1 MGRLFVHIVTGPENP
16 TRAALGLL
24 VARSALAAGHDVD
37 LFLAGDAVSLL
48 RDETL
53 DAGHGI
59 GTGSLRE
66 HHDALVA
73 GGARI
78 FASGMSSKARGLGP
92 ETLAARGIEVA
103 PPDVVVRLTFE
114 ADRVLCY

>member
-1 MGRLFVHIVTGPENP
+1 MGRLFVHIAIGPENP
-16 TRAALGLL
+16 TKAALGLL
-24 VARSALAAGHDVD
+24 VARSALAAGHEVD
-37 LFLAGDAVSLL
+37 LFFAGDAVALL

-66 HHDALVA
+66 HHDALLA
-73 GGARI
+73 GGAHF
-78 FASGMSSKARGLGP
+78 FASGMSSKARGMSA
-92 ETLAARGIEVA
+92 ETLAGRGIELG
-103 PPDVVVRLTFE
+103 PPDVVVRLAFE